1 MHQKVI
7 LVDDRYDAIGT
18 ANLDNRSMRLNFEIT
33 AINTSRH
40 FIEEVEAMLTDD
52 LANAR
57 LMTECDY
64 RDPVSYTHLTLPTI
78 YSV

>member
-1 MHQKVI
+1 
-7 LVDDRYDAIGT
+7 VDDRYAAIGT

-40 FIEEVEAMLTDD
+40 FIEEVETMLTDD

-57 LMTECDY
+57 LMTEGDY
-64 RDPVSYTHLTLPTI
+64 RDRSILFRLGCRAVRLLGPLL
-78 YSV
+78 